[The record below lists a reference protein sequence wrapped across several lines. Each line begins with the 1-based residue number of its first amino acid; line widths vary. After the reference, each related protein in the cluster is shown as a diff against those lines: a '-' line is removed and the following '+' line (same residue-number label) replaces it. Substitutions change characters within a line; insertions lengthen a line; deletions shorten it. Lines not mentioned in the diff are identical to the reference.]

1 MVFGPPGEI
10 DYGTTPILR
19 QVFRA
24 DHWSRQLRGLFLDS
38 QRIGNTQS
46 RGDT

>member
-24 DHWSRQLRGLFLDS
+24 NHGSRQLRGQILDAL
-38 QRIGNTQS
+38 QKGNTQS